1 MGRSLPATTADD
13 MLQHRTMTTNL
24 LVRPAAP
31 TGPAES
37 GKGTVLERGLDT
49 SNGLDFL
56 RERLAL
62 VGKTLFLVSL
72 GFYFFLIGSLVLAGG
87 APFVPLVTGAVM
99 LGHLAASSTMGLVWL
114 LASRARLSRRS
125 LGTLD
130 ASIVVACG
138 FLAIMTWN
146 DEGQILQVLLAL
158 IVTVMIRA
166 ILVPSGPIRTTVLT
180 ALAFAPTIVVCIV
193 RHHPTDL
200 LPGFGA
206 EYQKQYMTLN
216 TILWSVLGTTLA
228 TITSRVTYGLRRQ
241 VAEANELGQY
251 VLEEKIGGGGMGEVW
266 RARHRL
272 LIRPAAIK
280 LIRPQV
286 SGDPDLLL
294 RRFEREARA
303 TAALKSPHTVQ
314 LYDFGATDDGR
325 LYYVMELLDGLDLD
339 TLVRRY
345 GLAPP
350 ERVVHILHQVCSSL
364 QDAHANGLVHR
375 DIKPANVVISRAGTT
390 FDFAKVLDFGLV
402 KLETAGRRD
411 SGADGQRVSGAA
423 GQSGKGSDQGSLAAG
438 GIAGTPAF
446 IAPEVVLG
454 LADTDHRVD
463 LYALGCVAYWL
474 LTGKLVFEG
483 KSVVE
488 VMFHHAH
495 TPAPG
500 PSTRSEL
507 PIPAPLEDLIME
519 CLEKE
524 PARRPA
530 NAEAVSARL
539 DAVPL
544 ESAWTVERAERW
556 WAMHRPL
563 PADARRVAEVL
574 LSQEGREL
582 RIGPRVRPM
591 G

>member
-1 MGRSLPATTADD
+1 
-13 MLQHRTMTTNL
+13 MTTNPL
-24 LVRPAAP
+24 RLSAAP
-31 TGPAES
+31 IRPAES
-37 GKGTVLERGLDT
+37 GTGAVLERGLDT
-49 SNGLDFL
+49 SNGLDFV

-62 VGKTLFLVSL
+62 VGKTLFLVSF
-72 GFYFFLIGSLVLAGG
+72 GFYLFLLASMVLVGG
-87 APFVPLVTGAVM
+87 APFVAVVKGPVA
-99 LGHLAASSTMGLVWL
+99 LGHLAASWTMGLLWL

-130 ASIVVACG
+130 AISIVVACG
-138 FLAIMTWN
+138 FLSIMTVN

-158 IVTVMIRA
+158 TVTVMIRA
-166 ILVPSGPIRTTVLT
+166 ILVPSRPRRTMLLS
-180 ALAFAPTIVVCIV
+180 ALAFLPTVVVCIV
-193 RHHPTDL
+193 RHHPTVL
-200 LPGFGA
+200 LPGFTAG
-206 EYQKQYMTLN
+206 YQKQYMTLN
-216 TILWSVLGTTLA
+216 TVLWSVLGTTLA
-228 TITSRVTYGLRRQ
+228 TIISRVTYGLRQQ

-280 LIRPQV
+280 LIRPQM
-286 SGDPDLLL
+286 SGDRELLL

-314 LYDFGATDDGR
+314 LYDFGATEDGR

-339 TLVRRY
+339 TLVRQY
-345 GLAPP
+345 GPLPA
-350 ERVVHILHQVCSSL
+350 ERVVHILRQVCSSL
-364 QDAHANGLVHR
+364 QDAHVNGLVHR

-402 KLETAGRRD
+402 KLDSAGKSETGGKAED
-411 SGADGQRVSGAA
+411 SDARLTTE
-423 GQSGKGSDQGSLAAG
+423 GSTS
-438 GIAGTPAF
+438 GTPAF
-446 IAPEVVLG
+446 MAPEVVLG
-454 LADTDHRVD
+454 VADTDHRVD
-463 LYALGCVAYWL
+463 LYALGCVGYWL
-474 LTGKLVFEG
+474 LTGKLVFG
-483 KSVVE
+483 GRSAVE

-495 TPAPG
+495 TLPPR

-519 CLEKE
+519 CLEKD

-530 NAEAVSARL
+530 SAEAVSSRL
-539 DAVPL
+539 DAVSL
-544 ESAWTVERAERW
+544 ESPWTVERAERW
-556 WAMHRPL
+556 WEMHRPL
-563 PADARRVAEVL
+563 PADARRAAEVL

-582 RIGPRVRPM
+582 RIGQWVRPR

>member
-1 MGRSLPATTADD
+1 
-13 MLQHRTMTTNL
+13 MTTNPL
-24 LVRPAAP
+24 PIPALP
-31 TGPAES
+31 TRSAES
-37 GKGTVLERGLDT
+37 GTAAVLERGLDT
-49 SNGLDFL
+49 SNGLDFV

-62 VGKTLFLVSL
+62 VAKTLFLVSFA
-72 GFYFFLIGSLVLAGG
+72 FYLFLLASMVLAGG
-87 APFVPLVTGAVM
+87 ASFAAVVKEPVAF
-99 LGHLAASSTMGLVWL
+99 GHLAASWTMGLLWL
-114 LASRARLSRRS
+114 LASRGRHTRTS
-125 LGTLD
+125 LGALD
-130 ASIVVACG
+130 AVGFVVACG
-138 FLAIMTWN
+138 FLSIMAWN

-166 ILVPSGPIRTTVLT
+166 ILVPSRPRRTVVLSL
-180 ALAFAPTIVVCIV
+180 LAFLPTVIVCIA
-193 RHHPTDL
+193 RHDPTAF
-200 LPGFGA
+200 LPGFTPD
-206 EYQKQYMTLN
+206 YQKQYMTLN
-216 TILWSVLGTTLA
+216 TILWSILGTTLA

-280 LIRPQV
+280 LIRPEV

-294 RRFEREARA
+294 RRFEREACA

-314 LYDFGATDDGR
+314 LYDFGATEDGR
-325 LYYVMELLDGLDLD
+325 LYYVMELLDGLDLE
-339 TLVRRY
+339 TLVRQY
-345 GLAPP
+345 GPQPA
-350 ERVVHILHQVCSSL
+350 ERVVHILRQVCASL

-402 KLETAGRRD
+402 KLEADAQRSLPRASKRGGSGAGALSEAKGQSHAAGR
-411 SGADGQRVSGAA
+411 
-423 GQSGKGSDQGSLAAG
+423 
-438 GIAGTPAF
+438 IAGTPAF
-446 IAPEVVLG
+446 MAPEVVLG
-454 LADTDHRVD
+454 VAETDHRVD

-488 VMFHHAH
+488 TMFHHAH
-495 TPAPG
+495 TPP
-500 PSTRSEL
+500 PRLSTRSEQ
-507 PIPAPLEDLIME
+507 PIPVPLEDLVVE
-519 CLEKE
+519 CLEKD

-530 NAEAVSARL
+530 SAEAVSTRL
-539 DAVPL
+539 DAVAL
-544 ESAWTVERAERW
+544 ESAWRVERAERW

-563 PADARRVAEVL
+563 PTDARRVAEVL
-574 LSQEGREL
+574 LSQEGREF
-582 RIGPRVRPM
+582 RIGPRVRPR

>member
-1 MGRSLPATTADD
+1 
-13 MLQHRTMTTNL
+13 MTTNPL
-24 LVRPAAP
+24 PIP
-31 TGPAES
+31 TLPTRPAES
-37 GKGTVLERGLDT
+37 GTGAVLERGLDT
-49 SNGLDFL
+49 SNGLDFV

-72 GFYFFLIGSLVLAGG
+72 GFYFFLIGSLVLVGG
-87 APFVPLVTGAVM
+87 APFVPLVTSPVM

-114 LASRARLSRRS
+114 VASRARLSRRS
-125 LGTLD
+125 LGALD

-138 FLAIMTWN
+138 FLSIMTWN

-166 ILVPSGPIRTTVLT
+166 ILVPSGPSRTMLLT
-180 ALAFAPTIVVCIV
+180 ALAFLPTIVVCIV
-193 RHHPTDL
+193 RHHPTTL
-200 LPGFGA
+200 LPGFSA

-228 TITSRVTYGLRRQ
+228 TITSRVTYGLRKQ

-251 VLEEKIGGGGMGEVW
+251 ILEEKIGGGGMGEVW

-286 SGDPDLLL
+286 SGDPELLL

-339 TLVRRY
+339 TLVRQY
-345 GLAPP
+345 GPQPP
-350 ERVVHILHQVCSSL
+350 ERVVHILRQVCSSL

-375 DIKPANVVISRAGTT
+375 DIKPANVVVSRAGTT

-402 KLETAGRRD
+402 KLD
-411 SGADGQRVSGAA
+411 SARTVNEDAVKLSSDGST
-423 GQSGKGSDQGSLAAG
+423 S
-438 GIAGTPAF
+438 GTPAF
-446 IAPEVVLG
+446 MAPETVLG
-454 LADTDHRVD
+454 VVDTDHRVD

-474 LTGKLVFEG
+474 VTGKLVFAG
-483 KSVVE
+483 KNVVE

-495 TPAPG
+495 TPAPR
-500 PSTRSEL
+500 PSTRTEL
-507 PIPAPLEDLIME
+507 IIPTPLEELVME
-519 CLEKE
+519 CLEKD

-530 NAEAVSARL
+530 SAEAVSTRL
-539 DAVPL
+539 DAVSV

-556 WAMHRPL
+556 WAMHRPV

-582 RIGPRVRPM
+582 RIGPRVRPR

>member
-1 MGRSLPATTADD
+1 MSQDR
-13 MLQHRTMTTNL
+13 
-24 LVRPAAP
+24 
-31 TGPAES
+31 AES
-37 GKGTVLERGLDT
+37 GLGTVLERGLDT
-49 SNGLDFL
+49 SNGLDFV
-56 RERLAL
+56 RERLTL
-62 VGKTLFLVSL
+62 VGKTLFLVSFA
-72 GFYFFLIGSLVLAGG
+72 FYLFLLASKVLVGG
-87 APFVPLVTGAVM
+87 APFVAVVKGPVAY
-99 LGHLAASSTMGLVWL
+99 GHLGASWTVGLVWL
-114 LASRARLSRRS
+114 LASRVRPSRRS
-125 LGTLD
+125 LGALE
-130 ASIVVACG
+130 AISFVVACS
-138 FLAIMTWN
+138 FLSLMTVN

-158 IVTVMIRA
+158 TITVMLRA
-166 ILVPSGPIRTTVLT
+166 ILVPTRPGRTMVLSV
-180 ALAFAPTIVVCIV
+180 LAFLPTVVICIV
-193 RHHPTDL
+193 RHDPTTL
-200 LPGFGA
+200 LPGFSA
-206 EYQKQYMTLN
+206 DYQKQYMTLN

-228 TITSRVTYGLRRQ
+228 TITSRVTYGLRKQ

-286 SGDPDLLL
+286 SGDPELLL

-314 LYDFGATDDGR
+314 LYDFGATEDGR

-339 TLVRRY
+339 TLVRQY
-345 GLAPP
+345 GPLPA
-350 ERVVHILHQVCSSL
+350 ERVVHILRQVCSSL
-364 QDAHANGLVHR
+364 QDAHGNGLVHR
-375 DIKPANVVISRAGTT
+375 DIKPANVVVSRAGTT

-402 KLETAGRRD
+402 KLD
-411 SGADGQRVSGAA
+411 SARKAEDAVKLTTEDST
-423 GQSGKGSDQGSLAAG
+423 S
-438 GIAGTPAF
+438 GTPAF
-446 IAPEVVLG
+446 MAPETVLG
-454 LADTDHRVD
+454 VADTDYRVD
-463 LYALGCVAYWL
+463 LYALGCVGYWL
-474 LTGKLVFEG
+474 LTGKLLFEG
-483 KSVVE
+483 RNAVE
-488 VMFHHAH
+488 VMFHHAN
-495 TPAPG
+495 TPPPK

-519 CLEKE
+519 CLEKD

-530 NAEAVSARL
+530 SAEAVTTRL

-574 LSQEGREL
+574 LSQEGREV
-582 RIGPRVRPM
+582 RIGPRARPR